1 MLFAGAEA
9 GLFEDFGTDFLNMDV
24 GFFPVPKKAAPTK
37 IFGLG
42 FRLLKE
48 MVIDFLYSGLVLLVG
63 AVVVEVGASL
73 APTLFD

>member
-1 MLFAGAEA
+1 MLFSGAEA
-9 GLFEDFGTDFLNMDV
+9 GLFEDFGTHFLYMDV

-63 AVVVEVGASL
+63 AAVVEGA
-73 APTLFD
+73 AGFTVTLLD